1 MKFWKF
7 SYCAIIM
14 LISACAEH
22 DENQGGD
29 VDREPPVLKNLIVSF
44 EDYDPATQTAGDF
57 IFQSNYNKMFLEFG
71 AVVQGPDGP
80 KILPTFEYILDE
92 NAQVLAPCDGLIT
105 RLYFRDD
112 SQDYSMII
120 KNQENSTWFVNL
132 DHIKNITVQEGD
144 RLTAREVIG
153 NPGNWN
159 NAPGLGRVE
168 LSVIND
174 EERRN
179 YCPFYVFDPALKSIY
194 EAKVLQLMTDWET
207 FKNDLTIY
215 DQENMAAPACLQDWY
230 QTD

>member
-1 MKFWKF
+1 MKIWKYPF
-7 SYCAIIM
+7 YTIIM
-14 LISACAEH
+14 LISACAEN
-22 DENQGGD
+22 DENQVD
-29 VDREPPVLKNLIVSF
+29 NVDREPPLLKNLIVTF
-44 EDYDPATQTAGDF
+44 DNYDPDTQTAGDF

-71 AVVQGPDGP
+71 ALAQGPDGP

-92 NAQVLAPCDGLIT
+92 NALVLAPCDGLIT
-105 RLYFRDD
+105 RLDFRYD

-120 KNQENSTWFVNL
+120 KNQKNSIWFVNV

-144 RLTAREVIG
+144 RLAAGEVIG

-179 YCPFYVFDPALKSIY
+179 YCPFSFFDPALKSAY

-207 FKNDLTIY
+207 FKNDFTIY
-215 DQENMAAPACLQDWY
+215 DQENMTAPACKADWY
-230 QTD
+230 DTN